1 MTVIPASGREPI
13 GKGAERQMMLRQFSG
28 FATTGLVLCAGL
40 ALSGCL
46 GPTYGTGQSQGAQLF
61 NDLDGML
68 TLGSSTNKEKIDYAP
83 RAELVRPKQIGAL
96 PAPQEKID
104 ATRDPSWPESPEQ
117 RSARIKAAA
126 DAKAGKADGALP
138 VDVMLSRKEGIEDEA
153 IAANT
158 YNAGSSRDN
167 GSTTLSVQ
175 EMKSGGEGFRERLK
189 ESRQGSPTQRKYLSE
204 PPIAYRQPAASAPA
218 GDPGLDERVKEA
230 RYKKDESLG
239 SKIRGILPF

>member
-1 MTVIPASGREPI
+1 
-13 GKGAERQMMLRQFSG
+13 MMLRQFSG

-46 GPTYGTGQSQGAQLF
+46 GPTYGTGKSQGEQLF

-68 TLGSSTNKEKIDYAP
+68 TLGAASGKEKIDYAP

-96 PAPQEKID
+96 PAPQDKVD
-104 ATRDPSWPESPEQ
+104 AARDPSWPESPEQ

-126 DAKAGKADGALP
+126 DARGQTDGALP
-138 VDVMLSRKEGIEDEA
+138 VSTMLSRKEGIEDEA

-158 YNAGSSRDN
+158 NGARSYGEN

-175 EMKSGGEGFRERLK
+175 EMKQGGADFRARLRDSK
-189 ESRQGSPTQRKYLSE
+189 QGSPTQRKYLSE
-204 PPIAYRQPAASAPA
+204 PPIAYRQPSASAPV

-230 RYKKDESLG
+230 RYKKDEGLG
-239 SKIRGILPF
+239 SKLRGLLPF